1 MAQNKCYAAVDL
13 GAESGRVVVG
23 IYDGSRMSLEEV
35 HRFPNGGTNIL
46 GSIYWDPV
54 RLFSE
59 IKVGLAQAVVQYGD
73 ALCSVGVDAWGVDYG
88 LLDRTG
94 QLISMPH
101 CYRDPRVDRVME
113 ACGERL
119 SMDEL
124 YAGTGIQIMFLNTVF
139 QLFAEAQ
146 ETPQRLEIADQ
157 LLFMPDL
164 MNYWLSG
171 VTANEFTIA
180 STSGCMNMRNGQW
193 NDEILTRL
201 GIPPDIFLEPT
212 APGTRLG
219 SLTEAVEAEIQASLN
234 VVTVGSHDTASAV
247 AGVPAVGS
255 EYAYVSSGTW
265 ALLGIETAAPI
276 INDQSQ
282 RYNLTNEGGICDTI
296 RVLGNIT
303 GMWIVQECRRSFA
316 DDGDKYDYGEITR
329 MAETAD
335 PHVAVIDPDYAAFST
350 PGNMPGK
357 IQDYCRETGQ
367 KAPETRG
374 EILRTAFESMA
385 LKYRLVLERLEDL
398 RGGPVEVLHIV
409 GGGSRNRLLN
419 QMVADAI
426 NRPVITGPVEATS
439 AGNVLMQMIA
449 GGDLNSL
456 EEGKVLVGES
466 FETAVF
472 DPENP
477 APWEAP
483 FEVLKKNIG

>member
-1 MAQNKCYAAVDL
+1 MAKSKCYAAVDL

-23 IYDGSRMSLEEV
+23 VYDGCRLTLEEI

-54 RLFSE
+54 GLFGE
-59 IKVGLAQAVVQYGD
+59 IKTGLARAVAQFGD
-73 ALCSVGVDAWGVDYG
+73 ALCSVGVDTWGVDYA

-94 QLISMPH
+94 QLVSMPH

-139 QLFAEAQ
+139 QLFAETQ
-146 ETPQRLEIADQ
+146 ETPQCLEIADQ

-180 STSGCMNMRNGQW
+180 STSGCMDMRTGQW
-193 NDEILTRL
+193 NDEILARL

-212 APGTRLG
+212 APGTTLG
-219 SLTEAVEAEIQASLN
+219 PLTGAVETEIQAGLE

-247 AGVPAVGS
+247 AGVPSVGN

-265 ALLGIETAAPI
+265 ALLGIETSAPI
-276 INDQSQ
+276 INDQSR
-282 RYNLTNEGGICDTI
+282 RYNLTNEGGICNTI
-296 RVLGNIT
+296 RVLANIT
-303 GMWIVQECRRSFA
+303 GMWLVQECRRTFA
-316 DDGDKYDYGEITR
+316 GEGDDCDYEEITR
-329 MAETAD
+329 MAAAAAA
-335 PHVAVIDPDYAAFST
+335 HAAVIDPDHPAFST

-357 IQDYCRETGQ
+357 IQDYCRDTGQ
-367 KAPETRG
+367 RVPETRG
-374 EILRTAFESMA
+374 EILRTAFEGMA

-398 RGGPVEVLHIV
+398 RGGPVEALHIV
-409 GGGSRNRLLN
+409 GGGTRNRLLN
-419 QMVADAI
+419 QMVADAVS
-426 NRPVITGPVEATS
+426 RPVIAGPVEATS
-439 AGNVLMQMIA
+439 VGNFLMQMIA

-456 EEGKVLVGES
+456 DEGRALVRNS
-466 FETAVF
+466 FETAEF
-472 DPENP
+472 EPGNQ
-477 APWEAP
+477 APWETS